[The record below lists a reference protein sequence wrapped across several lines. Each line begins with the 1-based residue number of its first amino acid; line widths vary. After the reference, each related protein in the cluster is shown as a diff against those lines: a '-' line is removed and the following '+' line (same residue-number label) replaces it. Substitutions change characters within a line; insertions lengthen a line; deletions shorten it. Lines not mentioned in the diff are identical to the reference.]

1 MYFVHFC
8 ECLHRFVRRL
18 LTDVLFSTVNIGRE
32 HDMVKL
38 ILVDDEQLFLN
49 SLAKYIAAQM
59 PDFEICGCFHSLA
72 FEGYSG
78 IISMENDGAICGA
91 MTEGRKIAAAGF
103 CAELNGKAGLFFCKQ
118 PEKAAWQGEL
128 HAAETCQINI
138 CGQIR
143 TVEAGHYTWLLE
155 TELQLV
161 RKPDHRYDDN
171 SGFVRDTR
179 RHEFGFNGYDF
190 DDLGEILTYPK

>member
-1 MYFVHFC
+1 MYFEGNGNFLTLVS
-8 ECLHRFVRRL
+8 HRKDMAAVRTSFGAEVTLPERR
-18 LTDVLFSTVNIGRE
+18 D
-32 HDMVKL
+32 L
-38 ILVDDEQLFLN
+38 IFEDQ
-49 SLAKYIAAQM
+49 AK
-59 PDFEICGCFHSLA
+59 ICHQENSLA

-118 PEKAAWQGEL
+118 PEEAAWQGEL